1 MKAFHNA
8 GVRTTCFISPIF
20 PGITD
25 VPAIVER
32 ARDRCNLIWLE
43 NLNLR
48 GAFKADILDYIARAR
63 PDLAPLYDAIYKRGD
78 MGYWQ
83 KLDRKLAS
91 FAEQRGLDYLVN
103 DDTLR
108 RPFEAPPV
116 MVNYFYHAKIKKS
129 AQHKAGRGPLSS

>member
-48 GAFKADILDYIARAR
+48 GAFKADILGYIARAR

-78 MGYWQ
+78 MGYWPE
-83 KLDRKLAS
+83 LDRKLAS

-103 DDTLR
+103 DDTLQ